1 MKRISPMV
9 SERHGPLG
17 DGRMFGVDEAL
28 EQRPGVPMEA
38 ERPHAA
44 EGAHWDTPTRQRKR
58 QTQLKRAG
66 LPRLTPVFG
75 TAQPPRGISGL
86 MRRLGYRIPEH
97 RTSHWMTLLTADRV
111 DVLEGR
117 LGEMLASPI
126 KAMGLQGVGR
136 RVEHNP
142 VAAIGVSLAALV
154 ALPIVLRR

>member
-1 MKRISPMV
+1 
-9 SERHGPLG
+9 
-17 DGRMFGVDEAL
+17 
-28 EQRPGVPMEA
+28 
-38 ERPHAA
+38 
-44 EGAHWDTPTRQRKR
+44 
-58 QTQLKRAG
+58 
-66 LPRLTPVFG
+66 
-75 TAQPPRGISGL
+75 

-97 RTSHWMTLLTADRV
+97 RTSHWMTLLAADRV